1 MKLAFDNDDCMD
13 VYDHCMKKDERI
25 KKIEQNFAFVINYE
39 KLFGNYSSHPYTEPN
54 ISDIQYQKNSISSI
68 GSNIGIRGAHF
79 SLDNSN
85 DDEEDDEKDDEEA

>member
-1 MKLAFDNDDCMD
+1 MKS
-13 VYDHCMKKDERI
+13 Y
-25 KKIEQNFAFVINYE
+25 
-39 KLFGNYSSHPYTEPN
+39 YSSHPYTEPN

-85 DDEEDDEKDDEEA
+85 DDEKDDEEA